1 MVGQPS
7 QGAVHK
13 FSAKRMIAA
22 SFKFLARATG
32 MGKPHNV
39 LMAPV
44 RIAFTADPLLRFGL
58 ETFSKNGIARLNS
71 HIIAENV
78 QNCCRHRHCRSEEHT
93 SELQSLMRI
102 SYAVFCL

>member
-7 QGAVHK
+7 QGAVQK
-13 FSAKRMIAA
+13 LSAKRMIAA

-58 ETFSKNGIARLNS
+58 ETFSKNGIARMNS
-71 HIIAENV
+71 NIIAEKEH
-78 QNCCRHRHCRSEEHT
+78 NCHPQRQHREVRQT
-93 SELQSLMRI
+93 AGTGKR
-102 SYAVFCL
+102 

>member
-7 QGAVHK
+7 QGAVQK

-44 RIAFTADPLLRFGL
+44 RIAFTADSLLRFGL

-71 HIIAENV
+71 YIIAENV
-78 QNCCRHRHCRSEEHT
+78 QNYCRSEEHT
-93 SELQSLMRI
+93 SEFQSLMRN
-102 SYAVFCL
+102 SYTVVCMKN